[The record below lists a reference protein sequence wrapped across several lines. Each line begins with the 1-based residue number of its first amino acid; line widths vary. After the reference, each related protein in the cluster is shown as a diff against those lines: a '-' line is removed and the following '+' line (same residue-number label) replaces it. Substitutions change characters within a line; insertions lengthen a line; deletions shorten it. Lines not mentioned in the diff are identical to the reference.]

1 MIYLDHAATT
11 PVLNK
16 VREAVYQSMGDD
28 WCNPSSS
35 YYDAVKVKNKIEDVR
50 KTIANYINCDPDEI
64 IFTSS
69 GSESNNLAIKG
80 FLEANRK
87 HILIIDPTSHSSII
101 NIRKKRVLLDINR
114 NGLLLHSFLADK
126 LERIQKI
133 YHTQA
138 LVSINGGNNEI
149 GTIQNI
155 NKISKIV
162 HSFGGILHVDAVQ
175 LFPVQ
180 RMDVKALGID
190 MMSVSGHKFGCPKG
204 IGFLYKR
211 KGIQLNALISGEQE
225 KTLRGGTENVPYIIG
240 LGEAILQLSK
250 TDLSQKV
257 KLLTEKRNYFIKH
270 LESLGDA
277 YLVGSKAHRL
287 PNNINMCFKG
297 IEASTLLTYLD
308 TYNVS
313 ASAGSA
319 CNSQSIQPS
328 HVISALSLSK
338 EDEYCCIRF
347 TINNQTTKEEIDRT
361 VKIIKNFKTSL
372 N

>member
-1 MIYLDHAATT
+1 MIYLDYAATT
-11 PVLNK
+11 PISTE
-16 VREAVYQSMGDD
+16 VREIVYQSMKDD

-35 YYDAVKVKNKIEDVR
+35 YYNAVKVKNKIEDVR
-50 KTIANYINCDPDEI
+50 TTIANYINCDKDEI

-87 HILIIDPTSHSSII
+87 HILVIDPISHSSVI

-114 NGLLLHSFLADK
+114 NGLILHSFLADK
-126 LERIQKI
+126 LERVQKI
-133 YHTQA
+133 YHSQA

-155 NKISKIV
+155 SKISKIV

-180 RMDVKALGID
+180 RIDVKALGID

-225 KTLRGGTENVPYIIG
+225 KTLRGGTENIPYIIG

-250 TDLSQKV
+250 SDLHQRTKS
-257 KLLTEKRNYFIKH
+257 LIEKRNYFIEQ
-270 LESLGDA
+270 LESLGNT
-277 YLVGSKAHRL
+277 YLVGSSHRL

-297 IEASTLLTYLD
+297 IETSTLLTYLD
-308 TYNVS
+308 TYDIS

-319 CNSQSIQPS
+319 CNSQSIKPS
-328 HVISALSLSK
+328 HVISALSLPK

-347 TINNQTTKEEIDRT
+347 TIDNETTKDEIDQT
-361 VKIIKNFKTSL
+361 VKIIKNFKSRL